1 MKKVLIVSAHTDIQ
15 NGSYVN
21 RRILETVKR
30 ELPEAVIDS
39 LSERYP
45 DFRIDSATEQKKV
58 VDADVIVW
66 QFPLFWF
73 DKPSLLQRWLEE
85 VFTHGFTH
93 GTNGNALQGKK
104 LLLSITTG
112 APAEL
117 YAHDGRPNGGIEDLL
132 LPAIKTTAQ
141 FTGMTLVDSL
151 IITYGV
157 SFDLRSDPEKARELE
172 RKADD
177 HAARLVALLRD
188 VAK

>member
-85 VFTHGFTH
+85 VFTEIR
-93 GTNGNALQGKK
+93 NRQ
-104 LLLSITTG
+104 
-112 APAEL
+112 
-117 YAHDGRPNGGIEDLL
+117 
-132 LPAIKTTAQ
+132 
-141 FTGMTLVDSL
+141 
-151 IITYGV
+151 
-157 SFDLRSDPEKARELE
+157 
-172 RKADD
+172 
-177 HAARLVALLRD
+177 
-188 VAK
+188 